1 AGRRSSA
8 QASCTRVGGSR
19 GASDGFAPE
28 GSVFSVS
35 NGSSSRS
42 VPTARQGT
50 GSWISH
56 QEGNGLRVFEQ
67 GPGVALVTA
76 RSEDILD
83 SRALALLP
91 RVLLLARRGGRANGR
106 RTTET
111 PACDSRRTFDKGSR
125 TGSHE
130 WMLLCAEHGSV
141 CRLRGAKRS

>member
-1 AGRRSSA
+1 MVIVASSRRTDATRERRIRISATPSSQWRTDAGRRSSA
-8 QASCTRVGGSR
+8 RASCTRVGVRR
-19 GASDGFAPE
+19 GDCDGFAPE

-35 NGSSSRS
+35 NGSSFRS

-91 RVLLLARRGGRANGR
+91 RVLLLARRG
-106 RTTET
+106 
-111 PACDSRRTFDKGSR
+111 
-125 TGSHE
+125 
-130 WMLLCAEHGSV
+130 
-141 CRLRGAKRS
+141 